1 MTVLEQ
7 FTATGDLFF
16 RWRSYLPLLLLP
28 LFIASLV
35 SGHGHLTP
43 VWEASCFVVSLLGLC
58 IRAVVVGTAPRGTS
72 ERGTRRPTADSLNT
86 TGAYSVVRHPLYV
99 ANTLIVLG
107 LSLFSA
113 TWFLPVI
120 VALAS
125 LLYYERIAARE
136 EAFLLEKF
144 GSEFTLWARRVP
156 AMVPNFSRYRPPAAG
171 FNLKRVLIQECH
183 GLFVISAGFFL
194 LDTLKNALDTH
205 TFSIDRYWLLV
216 FVSTGLLFATAVFA
230 KKRAAE
236 SPAVS

>member
-7 FTATGDLFF
+7 FTATGDVLF

-28 LFIASLV
+28 LFIATLAS
-35 SGHGHLTP
+35 HQGHLTP
-43 VWEASCFVVSLLGLC
+43 LWEASCLAVSLLGLC
-58 IRAVVVGTAPRGTS
+58 IRAVVVGTAPHGTS
-72 ERGTRRPTADSLNT
+72 ERGTRRPSADSLNI

-99 ANTLIVLG
+99 ANTLIILG

-144 GSEFTLWARRVP
+144 GREFTQWAERVP
-156 AMVPNFSRYRPPAAG
+156 AMVPRFSRYRPPTAG
-171 FNLKRVLIQECH
+171 FNLKKAITQECH
-183 GLFVISAGFFL
+183 GLFVIGAGFFL
-194 LDTLKNALDTH
+194 LDTIRHSLDAR
-205 TFSIDRYWLLV
+205 TFSVDRSWLVV
-216 FVSTGLLFATAVFA
+216 FVSTGVLFATAVFA
-230 KKRAAE
+230 KKRAAAR
-236 SPAVS
+236 PAVS